1 MRRSPL
7 RTLRLSESI
16 PAVGSTSLCG
26 LCGLA
31 RASLRYNIGVIIL
44 LHSSKTM
51 RHSPHEGERLRRPCL
66 LDKAQQLDAYLKTLS
81 PPQLQKVMSISPA
94 LAEKTHDLISAWTAG
109 PEGQSLAIDSFLGDI
124 YSGLRA
130 NDLAPAERDLADRQ
144 LFILSGLYGILR
156 PYDGI
161 CPYRL
166 EMGYKL
172 PDPAFANL
180 YEYWG
185 NSIASCLPE
194 DGPIINL
201 SAVEY
206 SQTVS
211 RYVDEKR
218 IVTPKFLTVSP
229 KTGQPAFVVVHA
241 KIARGAFARWLI
253 TSRTQAVSDLAHFSE
268 IGYRYDKGLSTPE
281 GPTFVCETF
290 EGKGL
295 SIRLQ

>member
-1 MRRSPL
+1 
-7 RTLRLSESI
+7 
-16 PAVGSTSLCG
+16 
-26 LCGLA
+26 
-31 RASLRYNIGVIIL
+31 VIIL

-51 RHSPHEGERLRRPCL
+51 RHSPDEGERLRRPCL

-81 PPQLQKVMSISPA
+81 PAQLQKVMSISPA
-94 LAEKTHDLISAWTAG
+94 LAEKTHALIAAWTADSAQ
-109 PEGQSLAIDSFLGDI
+109 QSLAIDSFLGDI
-124 YSGLRA
+124 YSGLHA
-130 NDLAPAERDLADRQ
+130 NDLPAEDRDYANQ
-144 LFILSGLYGILR
+144 TLFILSGLYGILR

-185 NSIASCLPE
+185 DSIASCLPE
-194 DGPIINL
+194 EGPIVNL

-211 RYVDEKR
+211 RYVNEKR
-218 IVTPKFLTVSP
+218 LVTPKFLTVSP

-253 TSRTQAVSDLAHFSE
+253 TSRTQVVSDLAQFSE
-268 IGYRYDKGLSTPE
+268 IGYHHDKGLSTPE
-281 GPTFVCETF
+281 APTFVCETF